1 MKSYV
6 SKCLPVGIFWGIILV
21 LVLTPIAQ
29 AANNQYKSL
38 QTDIVIRSMTEKEK
52 IQDDKDFQKSI
63 KPPKS
68 STDKFFDWAGSLLG
82 IATGSGESITDTMA
96 DGFKNISKTKIAKSV
111 QQVSGVN
118 SRAAQK
124 FVKGL
129 KGNLKLGG
137 KLLAAGD
144 NAGTGGTIA
153 GALAGKDLAGATE
166 GLINGVA
173 SGGTATAASAGAVF
187 LASAASASIYGAPLG
202 PLGMAV
208 SATVGGIA
216 GSIVYSQV
224 AEPQVRKAGDWA
236 TNEISDIQQKAAAT
250 KNRTSADY
258 HIVYPNGVLGATP
271 EELDPKTLRA
281 QAQAITDER
290 NNFPYVPST
299 YGLDGDTAKQKLISS
314 GFSPSVTV
322 GKLAED
328 AGSENKV
335 YAQSLKVGHRAK
347 PGTSVLVTVYGKIAI
362 TTVPNAIGLQAQIAG
377 NAIRGADLIYQP
389 VVGDPAGEVS
399 DQFMTYS
406 QDPVAGTEV
415 NRKTPVKVLVYSKF
429 AEKEITVPSVKGLG
443 ASEAQIRITE
453 LGLSPIFVKG
463 EPAPDPAQTNTVKSQ
478 TPGAGTIFK
487 NKGTVIVTLYDMDK
501 KNAHCQK
508 NEGLFASALEGNLIT
523 RCHDILSEAVECPF
537 YASAVSKLK
546 RRECLEAKSSYDD
559 AINAK
564 RFSQAKGILGKYGQ
578 CEFALGGA
586 MAALKCAE
594 NQSII
599 DSMLQRNDM
608 GGIKT
613 VLSLSTNCS
622 SFYPSYMAA
631 LAQAEKNAAK
641 NKKNK
646 ELFWQML
653 GGVMTGLSN
662 SSTISS
668 SNSSAGNAVN
678 TGPPVVHEGTCNDV
692 RKAGGDRPE
701 QHNIDIGRSGKTFR
715 FDYQTH
721 SQEDMVI
728 VSQGGQVL
736 FNSGCVGTG
745 TTKSIILKKKSYRP
759 QVTVDIR
766 PNCKG
771 GSGTAWEFKVHCPE

>member
-1 MKSYV
+1 MKSYF
-6 SKCLPVGIFWGIILV
+6 SKCLPVGIFWGIIFI

-52 IQDDKDFQKSI
+52 IEDDKDFQKSI
-63 KPPKS
+63 TPPPS
-68 STDKFFDWAGSLLG
+68 ITEKFFDWTNSLLG
-82 IATGSGESITDTMA
+82 IAAGSGEGITDNVA
-96 DGFKNISKTKIAKSV
+96 KGAKKFSKTKISNTIQKATGAS
-111 QQVSGVN
+111 
-118 SRAAQK
+118 AQTTQK
-124 FVKGL
+124 IVANG
-129 KGNLKLGG
+129 KGNLKIGG
-137 KLLAAGD
+137 QLLAVAD
-144 NAGTGGTIA
+144 KVGTGGSVA
-153 GALAGKDLAGATE
+153 GSLAGGDLAGAAE
-166 GLINGVA
+166 GLVNGGL
-173 SGGTATAASAGAVF
+173 SGGAATLTSAGAVF
-187 LASAASASIYGAPLG
+187 LAGAASASIYGAPLG

-208 SATVGGIA
+208 AAAVGGIA
-216 GSIVYSQV
+216 GSIIYNELG
-224 AEPQVRKAGDWA
+224 EPQVRKAGDWA
-236 TNEISDIQQKAAAT
+236 ANEISDIQQNAT
-250 KNRTSADY
+250 DAKSRTSADY

-271 EELDPKTLRA
+271 EDLDPKTLRA
-281 QAQAITDER
+281 QAQAILDER

-299 YGLDGDTAKQKLISS
+299 YGLDGDTAKQRLISA

-328 AGSENKV
+328 TDSENKV

-487 NKGTVIVTLYDMDK
+487 NKGTVVVTLYDMDN

-523 RCHDILSEAVECPF
+523 RCYDILSEAVECPF
-537 YASAVSKLK
+537 YASAMSKLK

-559 AINAK
+559 AVNAK
-564 RFSQAKGILGKYGQ
+564 RFRQAKGILGKYGQ

-613 VLSLSTNCS
+613 VLSLSKNCS

-662 SSTISS
+662 SATISS
-668 SNSSAGNAVN
+668 SNSSGGNAVN

-745 TTKSIILKKKSYRP
+745 TTKSIVLKKKSYSP
-759 QVTVDIR
+759 TVTVDIR